1 MIKPRPL
8 LVIASMILLGLCF
21 SSSNLFADFGQVQKL
36 VDDYNGYKSGNGY
49 KFRIAT
55 DSGYSSVNGSV
66 YQGETRV
73 TFKEG
78 TPNLNAYS
86 SETSGND
93 YFQTFCVQ
101 TKEYVE
107 SGKDYLSQLNL
118 SGNTNGAKTS
128 TRGTG
133 STTITEGTAL
143 LYRLFATGELNYNY
157 TYGTGRASDASTLQ
171 AAIWKLQGQI
181 TDKVGVLTANDWTSN
196 KYLAYLLTSADKD
209 HWLASYDPGKDTS
222 GYAVLV
228 MQNTD
233 TNFVGAQD
241 FLYLVENPNNDVPEP
256 ATVALW
262 LAAIGGTLA
271 WRRKQQQRKTD
282 C

>member
-1 MIKPRPL
+1 M
-8 LVIASMILLGLCF
+8 IASMILLGLCF
-21 SSSNLFADFGQVQKL
+21 SNSNLFADFGQVQQFIK
-36 VDDYNGYKSGNGY
+36 DYNSHKDNTGY

-73 TFKEG
+73 TFTEG
-78 TPNLNAYS
+78 TPDLSAYS
-86 SETSGND
+86 SKTFGNN

-101 TKEYVE
+101 TQEYVE
-107 SGKDYLSQLNL
+107 TGKDYLSQLNL
-118 SGNTNGAKTS
+118 SGNANSAKTS

-133 STTITEGTAL
+133 STTITEGTAT

-157 TYGTGRASDASTLQ
+157 TYGNGRAGDASILQ
-171 AAIWKLQGQI
+171 AALWKLQGQT
-181 TDKVGVLTANDWTSN
+181 TDKVGKLTASDWTNN
-196 KYLAYLLTSADKD
+196 KYLKYLADLDPNKD
-209 HWLASYDPGKDTS
+209 WLASYDPSKDTS
-222 GYAVLV
+222 GYVVLA

-233 TNFVGAQD
+233 IKFVDAQD

-256 ATVALW
+256 ASIALW

-271 WRRKQQQRKTD
+271 WRRKQQKKEI
-282 C
+282 